1 MTDINVNQPFND
13 LRAAIKAAGGPSVR
27 SRAEAEMWLHERANQ
42 AMIEKHFAEVV
53 PEITATDIA
62 EVEKWVAV
70 ADRADG
76 TPTKR
81 HFGRSILAGL
91 GRTIINVFGG
101 AGLSDARRPGSAA
114 SQGRTERWITRDKRP
129 DNRPAILKNG
139 FPIVSDAMHGH
150 DTGWNNSPRPANS
163 YRGARRNAARVL
175 RRKTLKHIAARRAAL
190 TA

>member
-27 SRAEAEMWLHERANQ
+27 SRSEAEAWLRERTEQ
-42 AMIEKHFAEVV
+42 TAENAAKGRRVSRGLLSGFSALSSVAASVV
-53 PEITATDIA
+53 RD
-62 EVEKWVAV
+62 
-70 ADRADG
+70 
-76 TPTKR
+76 
-81 HFGRSILAGL
+81 
-91 GRTIINVFGG
+91 FGG

-150 DTGWNNSPRPANS
+150 DPGWNNGPRPANS

-175 RRKTLKHIAARRAAL
+175 RRKTLKHIAAQRAAL